1 MQLKLLLFIVL
12 ALVVVIFSVL
22 NPQSVV
28 VNLGFWTAPG
38 IPLAAVII
46 VSVAL
51 GALIMGLLSLPNQVK
66 QALKVREL
74 SRRLEQSTES
84 LQKETERAN
93 ELDQRLEEI
102 LAVESQQATLPEG
115 EVQGGN

>member
-1 MQLKLLLFIVL
+1 MQFKVLLFIVL
-12 ALVVVIFSVL
+12 ALVVVLFSAL

-28 VNLGFWTAPG
+28 VNLGFWSAPG

-51 GALIMGLLSLPNQVK
+51 GALIMALLSLPNQVK
-66 QALKVREL
+66 QAFKLRDL
-74 SRRLEQSTES
+74 NRRLEQNAES

-102 LAVESQQATLPEG
+102 LAAASEQATLPEG
-115 EVQGGN
+115 EE